1 MTPSPGLI
9 TDRRQALITRTD
21 AAGTPGRLLL
31 RNAAEASL
39 IEIALTS
46 PCGVVDSTGVALA
59 TTEYAQTVLTGDVA
73 SARLV
78 DGNGVWVSDFTV
90 GLATDEPAP
99 ELPLASLTL
108 YAGAFMRLIGSH
120 IACD

>member
-1 MTPSPGLI
+1 MTPSPDLI
-9 TDRRQALITRTD
+9 AARRQALITRTD

-31 RNAAEASL
+31 RNASEAAL
-39 IEIALTS
+39 IEIVLAS
-46 PCGVVDSTGVALA
+46 PCGVVDASGVALA
-59 TTEYAQTVLTGDVA
+59 TTEYAQTVATGEVT

-78 DGNGVWVSDFTV
+78 DGNGVWVSYFTV
-90 GLATDEPAP
+90 GLPTDEPAP

-108 YAGAFMRLIGSH
+108 YAGAFMRLTGAH